1 MSQVTEAPPEKDD
14 DGKGGQ
20 TPPGV
25 WVAIAAAV
33 AIVATIFTT
42 LGVEGDTLRRMV
54 RNEPDATAEAISWVI
69 VGAAIFL
76 LPVLVK
82 MLPLTGRWDVIV
94 VVALYFASAL
104 AVVYGLTRVL
114 TVAADSLNS
123 RDMPGLSLQVTKS
136 SPNAATIES
145 EATAAA
151 VRSSDKMLL
160 RIYGVGADYTGDLRG
175 TCQDGRTPTMDTPP
189 AGSRLLQWG
198 EAGPDKSGA
207 VKITSSLVVDTSNLR
222 HICAYAALIHDRN
235 SNEPFQLSW
244 SIVDLQNLTVVPAES
259 AQAATPTATAPVP

>member
-1 MSQVTEAPPEKDD
+1 MNQATGTPSKKEDD
-14 DGKGGQ
+14 DKGGAS

-25 WVAIAAAV
+25 WVAVAAAV

-54 RNEPDATAEAISWVI
+54 RNEPDSTAAAISWVI

-76 LPVLVK
+76 LPVLWKLV
-82 MLPLTGRWDVIV
+82 PLTGRWDVIV
-94 VVALYFASAL
+94 LVILYLASAV

-123 RDMPGLSLQVTKS
+123 RDMPGLALKVTKS
-136 SPNAATIES
+136 STSTATIES

-151 VRSSDKMLL
+151 MRSSDKMLL
-160 RIYGVGADYTGDLRG
+160 RIYGVGADYTGDLRAA
-175 TCQDGRTPTMDTPP
+175 CQSGELPSVDTPP

-198 EAGPDKSGA
+198 EAGPDKAGA
-207 VKITSSLVVDTSNLR
+207 VKISDTLVVDTSNFR
-222 HICAYAALIHDRN
+222 HVCAYAALIHDRN
-235 SNEPFQLSW
+235 SNEAYQLAW
-244 SIVDLQNLTVVPAES
+244 SIVDLQNLAFVP
-259 AQAATPTATAPVP
+259 